1 VGAWAGVVLS
11 NRISPPAVLLDCRA
25 IFSKGVRMSM
35 NRAIN
40 TGLLPEGL
48 SDRLPPQ
55 AEASARLVR
64 SVLDT
69 AASHG
74 YARVMPPMAEFED
87 TLVGRLQS
95 AGAEDMLR
103 AIDPMS
109 QRTLAL
115 RPDITAQV
123 GRIAETRMAGA
134 PRPLRL
140 SYAGQVLKLRADQL
154 RPEREEMQVGAELI
168 GTDSEVAATEIV
180 SVAIEAL
187 QAAGVSDITIDF
199 TLPDLV
205 DQLAAGPLPLPVELV
220 EAVRARLDAKD
231 AGGLVAL
238 GDQAAAYLP
247 LVEAAGS
254 FHAAMEKLEALD
266 IGDALASRIAALR
279 AIAKPIGWDI
289 TLTLDPTERHGFEYH
304 SWFGFSIFAS
314 GFVGEIGRGGSY
326 AIERGEGEAAEPAI
340 GFSLYPDPLIDAG
353 FGSKETKRI
362 FLPLGY
368 DAECA
373 KALRADGWRTV
384 AALSEFDD
392 GKALDCT
399 YWLSGDSPTAY

>member
-1 VGAWAGVVLS
+1 
-11 NRISPPAVLLDCRA
+11 
-25 IFSKGVRMSM
+25 MSM

-74 YARVMPPMAEFED
+74 YARVMPPMAEFEE

-95 AGAEDMLR
+95 AGAQDMLR
-103 AIDPMS
+103 AIDPVS

-134 PRPLRL
+134 ARPLRL

-154 RPEREEMQVGAELI
+154 RPEREQMQVGAELI
-168 GTDSEVAATEIV
+168 GTDSEVAATEV
-180 SVAIEAL
+180 VTVAIAAL
-187 QAAGVSDITIDF
+187 QAAGVADITIDF

-205 DQLAAGPLPLPVELV
+205 EQLAAGPLPLPAALV
-220 EAVRARLDAKD
+220 EPVRARLDAKD

-247 LVEAAGS
+247 LIEAAGP
-254 FHAAMEKLEALD
+254 FHAAMERLEALD
-266 IGDALASRIAALR
+266 VGGALAGRIAALR
-279 AIAKPIGWDI
+279 AIAKPIDWDI
-289 TLTLDPTERHGFEYH
+289 TLTLDPTECHGFEYQR
-304 SWFGFSIFAS
+304 WFGFSIFAA

-326 AIERGEGEAAEPAI
+326 AIARGDEVPEPAI

-353 FGSKETKRI
+353 FGSKATKRI
-362 FLPLGY
+362 FLPLGH
-368 DAECA
+368 DMERA
-373 KALRADGWRTV
+373 KALRTEGWRTV
-384 AALSEFDD
+384 AALSDTDD
-392 GKALDCT
+392 GKALGCSH
-399 YWLSGDSPTAY
+399 WLDISGPQEF